1 MTSIFDMFE
10 EIEAIARQVER
21 INNQFQRTARE
32 TYQFTRKN
40 YTDPKYAAFR
50 DSKEGRAWKKQK
62 LAECNYRCP
71 ECNKII
77 NENNSNIDHKH
88 PRRHYPW
95 LAWEVDNLWVI
106 CKVCNENKSD
116 KKWTEYLEAVQVYRG
131 QTAIARILKYAP
143 SLHAE

>member
-1 MTSIFDMFE
+1 MFE
-10 EIEAIARQVER
+10 DIDAIACQAQL
-21 INNQFQRTARE
+21 INNKFHETARE
-32 TYQFTRKN
+32 AYQFVRKN
-40 YTDPKYAAFR
+40 HTDPKYEAFR
-50 DSKEGRAWKKQK
+50 DSDGGRAWKKQK

-116 KKWTEYLEAVQVYRG
+116 KKWDEYLEAVRAYRG
-131 QTAIARILKYAP
+131 RTAFARVLKYAP
-143 SLHAE
+143 PLHAE